1 MPNLCLYS
9 GTTRQYVQKGGIWVE
24 EEEDEGEGVIHWL
37 ATQSRHPINGQ
48 QITGG
53 CCAYLMRRQGRG
65 ERAWGAGG
73 VGGGGGGYQW
83 PAVGLSPL
91 PLSVVVSGPLI
102 RTLISANYRVC
113 LVGRRRHP
121 SPPVPDM
128 GMGGGR
134 GGFGDKGGG
143 GMEGGLTHLEA
154 RGYGRQVGWR
164 GQGGLGGVGVQW
176 PRERKCTKSCIGKRR
191 SGWLSNENKK
201 GRFRRT

>member
-1 MPNLCLYS
+1 M
-9 GTTRQYVQKGGIWVE
+9 
-24 EEEDEGEGVIHWL
+24 

-128 GMGGGR
+128 GMGGGGGDLGRR
-134 GGFGDKGGG
+134 GGGYGGG
-143 GMEGGLTHLEA
+143 SDSPGGP
-154 RGYGRQVGWR
+154 RVWPS
-164 GQGGLGGVGVQW
+164 GGVEGA
-176 PRERKCTKSCIGKRR
+176 
-191 SGWLSNENKK
+191 GWVRWGGS
-201 GRFRRT
+201 TMTT